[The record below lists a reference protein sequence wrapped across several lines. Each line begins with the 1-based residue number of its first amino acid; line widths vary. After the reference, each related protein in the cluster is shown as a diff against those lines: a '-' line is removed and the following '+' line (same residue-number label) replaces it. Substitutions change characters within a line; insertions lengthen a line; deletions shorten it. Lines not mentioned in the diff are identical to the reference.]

1 MSNAYTPGLKVTEEM
16 VVSKRRRLPLLGQVL
31 VNIGD
36 TVEPHTVVARTDL
49 PGNPYTI
56 NIANKLG
63 VENEDVIHYMLKKA
77 GDTVKKNE
85 PVALYK
91 AFFGLMKR
99 DVPSPIDGVVESVST
114 VTGQVVIREPAI
126 PVTMEAYISGKVTE
140 IMDREGVVIETK
152 AAFIQG
158 IFGVGGETLGVIRVV
173 VDNPDAILDANLIKP
188 EHKGCIVVGGS
199 LMTAAAIKKG
209 AEVGCKG
216 LVAGG
221 IIDSDLI
228 EFLGYDIGVAITG
241 HEDIP
246 LTLVLTEGFG
256 QVMMAHKTFDLL
268 KMMEGETASINGA
281 TQIRAGVMRPEI
293 IVPGHKVSGKVV
305 SEKDREEGM
314 LAPGTMI
321 RIIREPWF
329 GQLAEVTE
337 LPPELIVIDSGAKV
351 RILRAKLLKTGE
363 VITVPRANVE
373 IIEG

>member
-31 VNIGD
+31 VKVGD
-36 TVEPHTVVARTDL
+36 TVEPHTVVAKTDL

-63 VENEDVIHYMLKKA
+63 VESEDVIHYMVKKA
-77 GDTVKKNE
+77 GEPVKKGE
-85 PVALYK
+85 PIAIYK

-99 DVPSPIDGVVESVST
+99 DVPSPIDGVVESVSAI
-114 VTGQVVIREPAI
+114 TGQVVVREPAI
-126 PVTMEAYISGKVTE
+126 PVTMEGYISGKVVE

-158 IFGVGGETLGVIRVV
+158 IFGVGGETQGIIRVV
-173 VDNPDAILDANLIKP
+173 VDSPEAVLDANLIKP

-199 LMTAAAIKKG
+199 QMTAAAIKK
-209 AEVGCKG
+209 AEQVGCKG

-221 IIDSDLI
+221 IVDSDLI
-228 EFLGYDIGVAITG
+228 EYLGYDIGVAITG

-256 QVMMAHKTFDLL
+256 KVMMAHKTFDLL
-268 KMMEGETASINGA
+268 KAVEGETASINGA

-293 IVPGHKVSGKVV
+293 IVPGHKAKGKVV
-305 SEKDREEGM
+305 SDAEREEGL
-314 LAPGTMI
+314 LAPGTHI
-321 RIIREPWF
+321 RVIREPYF
-329 GQLAEVTE
+329 GQLAEVTT
-337 LPPELIVIDSGAKV
+337 LPPELVVIESGAKV
-351 RILRAKLLKTGE
+351 RILNCKLLKTGE
-363 VITVPRANVE
+363 VVTVPRANVE